1 MRVVMRS
8 PSSHCLADL
17 RRRPTR
23 CAHTAQVKAERCESD
38 SAIVKNEDG
47 STVYVSQ
54 EVCTV
59 SLDNQN
65 HAKERLQAATIKRLE
80 RKEAREECEPAPA

>member
-1 MRVVMRS
+1 M
-8 PSSHCLADL
+8 
-17 RRRPTR
+17 
-23 CAHTAQVKAERCESD
+23 
-38 SAIVKNEDG
+38 KNEDG